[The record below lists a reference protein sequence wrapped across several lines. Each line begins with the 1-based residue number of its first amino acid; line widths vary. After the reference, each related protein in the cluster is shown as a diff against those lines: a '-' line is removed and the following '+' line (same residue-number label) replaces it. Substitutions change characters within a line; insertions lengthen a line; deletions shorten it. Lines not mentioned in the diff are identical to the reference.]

1 MVGYI
6 TDEIRVVV
14 VVVVVAVVVTI
25 STIGTSA
32 SVVRTRMEGSVR
44 SIGGRTV

>member
-6 TDEIRVVV
+6 TDEIRV

-32 SVVRTRMEGSVR
+32 SVLRTRMEGSVR

>member
-6 TDEIRVVV
+6 TDEIR

-32 SVVRTRMEGSVR
+32 SVLRTRMEGSVR

>member
-6 TDEIRVVV
+6 TDEIRVV

-32 SVVRTRMEGSVR
+32 SVLRTRMEGSVR